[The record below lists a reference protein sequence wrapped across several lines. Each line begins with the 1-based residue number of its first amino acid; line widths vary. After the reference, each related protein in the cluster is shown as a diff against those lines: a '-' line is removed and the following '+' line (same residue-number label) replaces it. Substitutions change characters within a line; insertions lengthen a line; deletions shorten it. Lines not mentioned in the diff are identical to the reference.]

1 MRLRLKK
8 VHLRNFRIHD
18 DYTFEPAETGVTAI
32 IGRNGHGKST
42 IIDGI
47 AWALYGTKPNTGVK
61 NSSWRRIN
69 APDDEN
75 SYVEVTFD
83 MDGRE
88 LKIKRTLIG
97 PKASSVTCECWLDGV
112 LEAGPAVS
120 HASRW
125 IVNTLQ
131 LDEEGFLSTMLV
143 QQKHVGQLV
152 SASRTERRR
161 ILERLTG
168 ITAVSTALEK
178 AKEEE
183 KVTKRSASSTEVD
196 EKQIPAL
203 RRKIQKQDALR
214 RKTEESI
221 LKVDE
226 KLHQLGEEG
235 RAAKSRVDELE
246 AKLLR
251 KQELESTRA
260 ASEASLKSMTVQ
272 QESLMARHD
281 ELKAELPAV
290 KMSPSEM
297 DDVRQTL
304 SDAQSRVTD
313 LQRRESLLQAQLD
326 NAPTDEVVS
335 DSESKVIEIQSELDK
350 YDETVLDKTL
360 DRIRTDKA
368 NDNAKISQARKSLD
382 EIHDGVA
389 TCPTCLQDI
398 DDPGHLQDEF
408 RKIISEA
415 EDHKKTLK
423 VEYDDVMVKLDRV
436 GGLRSALTAAC
447 QELERLKSVLT
458 GLDGVPEELVKIRGE
473 LKSARVLVESNQNVL
488 NRYEAN
494 RVKFDEYDRVNS
506 QLTSLVGESS
516 ALERE
521 VKSIKAELSRIK
533 VDGDVVSRA
542 RADLD
547 ALREKRNDLRVRSSD
562 LQGEARLAESEGD
575 SARRELESVEALVEK
590 HKASMEAL
598 EVAATA
604 SSLLGKFREHVILS
618 SVPRVTD
625 YASEL
630 LASISGGAFTGVS
643 IDRSFNITV
652 ESGDG
657 VVKSVSQ
664 LSGGEEDLVAICL
677 RLGISLMLSDGAP
690 SMLILDEV
698 LTAMDSERAE
708 AILEEM
714 EDLADGQIIIVAH
727 NEIVKSIADKVV
739 EL

>member
-1 MRLRLKK
+1 MQLRLKK
-8 VHLRNFRIHD
+8 VHLRNFRIHT

-97 PKASSVTCECWLDGV
+97 PKASSATCECWLDGV

-152 SASRTERRR
+152 SASRAERRR

-168 ITAVSTALEK
+168 ITAVSNALEK

-183 KVTKRSASSTEVD
+183 KVTKRSAASTEVD

-203 RRKIQKQDALR
+203 RKTIQKQEEHK
-214 RKTEESI
+214 RKITESI
-221 LKVDE
+221 AKVEERLSKISNEGKTAKSKVDD
-226 KLHQLGEEG
+226 
-235 RAAKSRVDELE
+235 AE
-246 AKLLR
+246 ADLRR
-251 KQELESTRA
+251 KQELESSLA
-260 ASEASLKSMTVQ
+260 VSEASLKSMESQ
-272 QESLMARHD
+272 QESLVVRHD
-281 ELKAELPAV
+281 ELKQELPAV

-297 DDVRQTL
+297 NNVRKTL
-304 SDAQSRVTD
+304 SDAQSQMIG
-313 LQRRESLLQAQLD
+313 LRRQESSLQAQLD
-326 NAPTDEVVS
+326 NAPTDGVMS
-335 DSESKVIEIQSELDK
+335 AAESKIIEIQSELDK
-350 YDETVLDKTL
+350 YDKVELNKTL

-368 NDNAKISQARKSLD
+368 SDNAKISQARKSLD

-398 DDPGHLQDEF
+398 DDPSHLQEEF
-408 RKIISEA
+408 RKIVSDS
-415 EDHKKTLK
+415 EDHKRGLK
-423 VEYDDVMVKLDRV
+423 VEYDEVITELDKV
-436 GGLRSALTAAC
+436 DGLESDLVVAR
-447 QELERLKSVLT
+447 QEVDRLKSILN
-458 GLDGVPEELVKIRGE
+458 GLDGVPEELVRVRGE
-473 LKSARVLVESNQNVL
+473 LKSVQVVVDSNQAVL

-494 RVKFDEYDRVNS
+494 KVKFDEYDRVNS
-506 QLTSLVGESS
+506 QLMSLVGESS
-516 ALERE
+516 SLERE
-521 VKSIKAELSRIK
+521 VKSIRAELSHIK
-533 VDGDVVSRA
+533 VDEAVVARA
-542 RADLD
+542 REDLD
-547 ALREKRNDLRVRSSD
+547 VLREKRNDLRVKLSD
-562 LQGEARLAESEGD
+562 LQGELRLADNEES
-575 SARRELESVEALVEK
+575 SARDKLELVESLVEK

>member
-18 DYTFEPAETGVTAI
+18 DYTFEPAETGITAI

-183 KVTKRSASSTEVD
+183 KVTKRFASSTEVD

-203 RRKIQKQDALR
+203 RRKIQKQDELK

-251 KQELESTRA
+251 KQELESTLA
-260 ASEASLKSMTVQ
+260 VSEASLKSMTSQ

-281 ELKAELPAV
+281 ELKAELPTV

-304 SDAQSRVTD
+304 SDARSRID
-313 LQRRESLLQAQLD
+313 GLQRRESMLQAQLD
-326 NAPTDEVVS
+326 NAPTDEIVS
-335 DSESKVIEIQSELDK
+335 VAESKVIEIQSELDK
-350 YDETVLDKTL
+350 YDETELDKTL

-368 NDNAKISQARKSLD
+368 NDNAKISQARKSLA

-423 VEYDDVMVKLDRV
+423 VKYDDVMVKLDRV
-436 GGLRSALTAAC
+436 GGLKSALTAAC

-494 RVKFDEYDRVNS
+494 KVKFDEYDRVNS
-506 QLTSLVGESS
+506 QLMSLVGESS